1 MANSFGLV
9 FWGLVLIG
17 IDVRVGFDLLPDFIG
32 YILVAIG
39 CSRLGAASRR
49 FPFTSN
55 LAWIMVGLS
64 LISIVMPGGVLSRLL
79 YLVSALVDC
88 GMMWQ
93 LLAGIIELTE
103 VKGRSDLAK
112 DADRWRTA
120 YMVIAVIG
128 AVFVLLAVGSFLNAL
143 LSLAYLVVVVLI
155 VYLIHRVKLE
165 VVEKVSI

>member
-1 MANSFGLV
+1 
-9 FWGLVLIG
+9 
-17 IDVRVGFDLLPDFIG
+17 
-32 YILVAIG
+32 
-39 CSRLGAASRR
+39 
-49 FPFTSN
+49 
-55 LAWIMVGLS
+55 
-64 LISIVMPGGVLSRLL
+64 
-79 YLVSALVDC
+79 
-88 GMMWQ
+88 MMWQ